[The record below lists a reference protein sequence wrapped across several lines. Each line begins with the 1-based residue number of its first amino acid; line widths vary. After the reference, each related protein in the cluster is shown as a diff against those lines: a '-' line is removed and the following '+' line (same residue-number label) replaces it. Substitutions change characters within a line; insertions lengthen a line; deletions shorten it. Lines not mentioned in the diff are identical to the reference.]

1 MSVSDENR
9 SKFLDAINKYAEEQ
23 RNKIEAE
30 VELFK
35 EKELEKAE
43 TDILSEAYALIQKE
57 MSNMRQRI
65 ASETSRK
72 AMESR
77 KKLFGKRREITDRVF
92 KAVEEKLAA
101 FTATEAYPAMLQ
113 KYAQTLSKVLPADG
127 AVVTLRRE
135 DKPYADLVKKA
146 FGEGCTVT
154 FSDDIRL
161 GGLRAYHQGMG
172 RIADETLDSK
182 LEEQREWFVENCG
195 MTIQ

>member
-57 MSNMRQRI
+57 MSHMRQRI

-72 AMESR
+72 AMENR

-92 KAVEEKLAA
+92 QTVEEKLTA
-101 FTATEAYPAMLQ
+101 FTSTEDYPALLQ
-113 KYAQTLSKVLPADG
+113 KYAQTLSKALPAEG
-127 AVVTLRRE
+127 TTLVLRRQDE
-135 DKPYADLVKKA
+135 PYADVVKKA
-146 FGEGCTVT
+146 FGGGCTVT
-154 FSDDIRL
+154 YSDDIRL
-161 GGLRAYHQGMG
+161 GGLRAYHQELG
-172 RIADETLDSK
+172 RIVDETLDSK

-195 MTIQ
+195 MTIS

>member
-35 EKELEKAE
+35 EQELEKAE

-57 MSNMRQRI
+57 MNNMRQKI

-72 AMESR
+72 AMEGR
-77 KKLFGKRREITDRVF
+77 KELFGKRREITDRVF
-92 KAVEEKLAA
+92 EAAKEKLAA
-101 FTATEAYPAMLQ
+101 YTATEAYPALLQ
-113 KYAQTLSKVLPADG
+113 KYAGALAEILPADG
-127 AVVTLRRE
+127 TVLTLRRQDE
-135 DKPYADLVKKA
+135 AYADLVKQA
-146 FGEGCTVT
+146 FGKGCTIAY
-154 FSDDIRL
+154 SDDIRL
-161 GGLRAYHQGMG
+161 GGLRAYHQELG

-182 LEEQREWFVENCG
+182 LEDQREWFAANCG